1 MLCFTQKLLNLD
13 ILLVLKKKRLQK
25 KKKTKIVNH
34 IKYMNAQHFSKNLPK
49 KVLYGGQLPPFF
61 CSNISGKANK
71 CHGDVILGRSVTV
84 F

>member
-13 ILLVLKKKRLQK
+13 ILLVLKKKTFAK
-25 KKKTKIVNH
+25 EKKTVNH

-49 KVLYGGQLPPFF
+49 KVLYGGKLPPFF
-61 CSNISGKANK
+61 CSNISGKVNK

>member
-13 ILLVLKKKRLQK
+13 ILLVLKKKTFAK
-25 KKKTKIVNH
+25 EKKTVNY

-71 CHGDVILGRSVTV
+71 RHGDVILGRSVTV

>member
-13 ILLVLKKKRLQK
+13 ILLVLKKKTFAK
-25 KKKTKIVNH
+25 EKKTVNH